1 MVRLQEESDENN
13 EIIQTTMVKLL
24 KEKLD
29 ISPEIDVVHRMGKQL
44 DNKPTPVIVRLRTFR
59 ERQECFKLSLKLKG
73 KNIYINEDI
82 SKATLDIRKT
92 KLRELKEK
100 RQQGFIA
107 YFSGT
112 ELIVKPR
119 KNSSQQT
126 KEAENNASRYTGRKQ
141 DDSRTADKESKSAYW
156 FWTTDLCYI

>member
-1 MVRLQEESDENN
+1 MG
-13 EIIQTTMVKLL
+13 KLL

-29 ISPEIDVVHRMGKQL
+29 FSPEIDVVHRMGKQL
-44 DNKPTPVIVRLRTFR
+44 DNKPRPVIVRLRTFR
-59 ERQECFKLSLKLKG
+59 EKQECLKLSPKLKG
-73 KNIYINEDI
+73 TNIYINEDI

-119 KNSSQQT
+119 KNSSQKT

-141 DDSRTADKESKSAYW
+141 DGNRTADKGKNSSRDGPHLRQRK
-156 FWTTDLCYI
+156 